1 MIKSEWKSI
10 LTHKF
15 LLLSLIFVALIPMFY
30 ALIFLASMWDP
41 YNHLNQLPVA
51 IVNQDQR
58 VKTEEFSFDLGHQII
73 SKMKRT
79 KHLDYHFVSE
89 TKAQQGIK
97 TG

>member
-1 MIKSEWKSI
+1 
-10 LTHKF
+10 
-15 LLLSLIFVALIPMFY
+15 
-30 ALIFLASMWDP
+30 MWDP

-97 TG
+97 TGQYYMALVIPKSFSKNATTLLTKHPKAMLLTY